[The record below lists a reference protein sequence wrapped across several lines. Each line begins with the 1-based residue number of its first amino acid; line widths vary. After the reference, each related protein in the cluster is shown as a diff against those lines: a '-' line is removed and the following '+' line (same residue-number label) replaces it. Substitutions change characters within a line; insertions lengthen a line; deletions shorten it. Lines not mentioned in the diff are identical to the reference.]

1 MNASDISLKAPVTN
15 VRLLITAEQAY
26 PAMEHAFLDART
38 EIWASYRIFDLATRL
53 RSKAAQRIGT
63 DWFDL
68 MVHVLKRGVAVHMVL
83 SDFDPVVG
91 RDLHCA
97 SWKARRAFV
106 AAAEVAG
113 PDARLRVI
121 NALHT
126 ARAGLLP
133 KALLW
138 PGMYTKLRKHAD
150 DLNAMEDGARQRVME
165 CSPGLSALLTQKKNG
180 VLAARHW
187 PPCEIVPAT
196 HHQKMA
202 VFDRKTLCIGG
213 LDLDERRY
221 DDLRHQ
227 RQRDETWHDVQMMC
241 EGAVV
246 KDAQTHLEEF
256 LYMGA
261 GTKAPPSKS
270 RFLTT
275 LSVPRKMGF
284 PYLSPYPVSTGL
296 AHAHHTLAR
305 QAQNL
310 IYLETQYFRDR
321 KFAKTLAQA
330 ARQRPD
336 LSLILI
342 LPAAPDDV
350 AFEGSTSTDARYGE
364 NLQAKCLAT
373 LRAGFGDR
381 AVICSPVRPHVSS
394 TGDRDELCGSPII
407 YVHAKVSVFDDNA
420 AIISSANL
428 NGRSFFWDTE
438 AGVLMEDAATVRSIR
453 QRVFGHWLG
462 ENAGPE
468 FHDPVTAPRAWRA
481 LVHQNASCAPDKR
494 TGFLVPHDTQP
505 ARRFGRAVPGVPE
518 EIV

>member
-1 MNASDISLKAPVTN
+1 MNSSDISLKTPVTN
-15 VRLLITAEQAY
+15 VRLLITAEEAY
-26 PAMEHAFLDART
+26 PAMEQAFLEARE
-38 EIWASYRIFDLATRL
+38 EIWAGYRIFDLSTRL

-91 RDLHCA
+91 HDLHCT
-97 SWKARRAFV
+97 SWRSRRAFV

-113 PDARLRVI
+113 PRARLRVI

-138 PGMYTKLRKHAD
+138 PGMYKKLREHAD
-150 DLNAMEDGARQRVME
+150 RLNAMNEDSRERVLE
-165 CSPGLSALLTQKKNG
+165 CSPGLRILLRWKNDDVLSA
-180 VLAARHW
+180 RPW

-221 DDLRHQ
+221 DDLHHQ

-246 KDAQTHLEEF
+246 KDAQKHLEDF
-256 LYMGA
+256 LYMGVGA
-261 GTKAPPSKS
+261 KAAPSNS

-275 LSVPRKMGF
+275 LSVPRKMNF
-284 PYLSPYPVSTGL
+284 PYLSPHPVATGL
-296 AHAHHTLAR
+296 AQTHHRLAR
-305 QAQNL
+305 EARNL
-310 IYLETQYFRDR
+310 IYLETQYFRDQ
-321 KFAKTLAQA
+321 KFAKTLARA
-330 ARQRPD
+330 ARLRPE
-336 LSLILI
+336 LSLILT

-373 LRAGFGDR
+373 LKAGFGDR
-381 AVICSPVRPHVSS
+381 VVICSPVRPHTSS

-407 YVHAKVSVFDDNA
+407 YVHAKVSVFDEDA

-428 NGRSFFWDTE
+428 NGRSFYWDTE
-438 AGVLMEDAATVRSIR
+438 AGVLIEDAATVRAIR

-462 ENAGPE
+462 QDAGPE
-468 FHDPVTAPRAWRA
+468 FYDPLRAVVAWRG
-481 LVHQNASCAPDKR
+481 LVEQNATCAPDKR

-505 ARRFGRAVPGVPE
+505 AEQFGRAMPGLTE
-518 EIV
+518 DIV